1 MTAEAKAIVVAGSS
15 GLIGSAL
22 VTRLAAAGHRVI
34 RLVRRPPL
42 SGEIRWD
49 PPTGELPA
57 AELDGVDAVVNL
69 AGAGI
74 GDSRWTAARKAE
86 ILTSR
91 TTGTE
96 LLARTLA
103 TLDRPPTVF
112 LSGSA
117 IGIYGDRGDEELDES
132 SATGEGFLAG
142 VCRAW
147 EAATE
152 PASAAGISCTHLRT
166 GIVLSAEGG
175 RWRISCR
182 CSSSRSADA
191 SGRAVSGRV
200 GSAST
205 TRSG

>member
-1 MTAEAKAIVVAGSS
+1 
-15 GLIGSAL
+15 
-22 VTRLAAAGHRVI
+22 
-34 RLVRRPPL
+34 
-42 SGEIRWD
+42 
-49 PPTGELPA
+49 
-57 AELDGVDAVVNL
+57 
-69 AGAGI
+69 
-74 GDSRWTAARKAE
+74 
-86 ILTSR
+86 
-91 TTGTE
+91 

-132 SATGEGFLAG
+132 ATGEGLLAG

-147 EAATE
+147 KAATE
-152 PASAAGISCTHLRT
+152 PASATGIRCTHLRT
-166 GIVLSAEGG
+166 GIVLSAESG
-175 RWRISCR
+175 RWRSSCR